1 MQSPAQNHWV
11 YSAQQGEA
19 VAWKALYEQHYP
31 WLYATA
37 LRLCGNTPAAKDAVQ
52 DTLLTAY
59 LKLSQLKDLNAFT
72 GWLKT
77 ILLNICYR
85 YRNNIDDHINIFAA
99 EKNFSWQNEFEKK
112 QEILLTQNRLF
123 ETVYKLPEVLRSVV
137 LLRYYSKYQTYQE
150 MATVLGIPVGTV
162 RSRLNQARQ
171 KINEFWAVC
180 EDPSDKS
187 WKHANK
193 WNNFYEHLFSKSLNE
208 VVRNEFLSHMQ
219 TDLSI
224 TFTSGKR
231 GIGRRL
237 IEQSINE
244 DIEYGTNYLIQKI
257 ATCGS
262 ISIIEGLNDN
272 PPEYP
277 NRCPVSTIFVLYRN
291 NDKVQKFVLHNSPK

>member
-1 MQSPAQNHWV
+1 MQYTAQNHLV
-11 YSAQQGEA
+11 HAAQQGEA
-19 VAWKALYEQHYP
+19 VAWNALYELHYP

-37 LRLCGNTPAAKDAVQ
+37 LRICGNTPAAKDAVQ
-52 DTLLTAY
+52 DTLLTGY
-59 LKLSQLKDLNAFT
+59 LKLSQLKDLNAFA

-85 YRNNIDDHINIFAA
+85 NRNKADNHINTFTA
-99 EKNFSWQNEFEKK
+99 KNNFSWQNEFERK
-112 QEILLTQNRLF
+112 QDILFTQNRLF

-137 LLRYYSKYQTYQE
+137 LLRYYSKYQSYQE
-150 MATVLGIPVGTV
+150 MATLLGIPVGTV

-171 KINEFWAVC
+171 KINEHWTKC

-187 WKHANK
+187 WKHACE
-193 WNNFYEHLFSKSLNE
+193 WNHFYEHIFCRSLRE
-208 VVRNEFLSHMQ
+208 VRNEFIGHLQ
-219 TDLSI
+219 TDVSI

-231 GIGRRL
+231 GIGSTL
-237 IEQSINE
+237 IEKGINE

-291 NDKVQKFVLHNSPK
+291 NDKVQKFVLHNSAK